1 MLLLTCEVP
10 AALSL
15 MTPKGIPVEVEPVFC
30 RMEGEGAVCAV
41 QKDAGDD
48 PDVTDG
54 IVILANVRKLAHG
67 ISIDGG
73 EGIGWVTKP
82 GLDQSVGAAAIN
94 SVPRE
99 MITAA
104 VQAVCDK
111 AGYTGG
117 LEVVISAPEGTKIA
131 KKTFN
136 PMLGIEGGI
145 SILGTSGIVEP
156 MSEKAIV
163 DTIEI
168 EIRQAFQSGART
180 LIAVPGNY
188 GMDFLQR
195 ELRLPQ
201 PFPTVKCSNYLGDTI
216 DLALLQGFSSMLI
229 VGHIGK
235 LVKLAGG
242 IMNTHSK
249 MADCRRELFC
259 AHASL
264 CGADRSLCSALME
277 QPTTEGCLTLL
288 EKANLREAVMQ
299 SLLQA
304 MQTHLDRRTGG
315 EMRIGAVVFSMEAG
329 LLGMTDAAKQLLEEW
344 NSIRRK
350 NRLPISLLLAMGWNL
365 PKSSPDKQAVPFL
378 TGVKRA
384 FPSTNGQN
392 RLFPPVVPSSLS
404 ERQASAC
411 VPLHLF

>member
-1 MLLLTCEVP
+1 
-10 AALSL
+10 
-15 MTPKGIPVEVEPVFC
+15 
-30 RMEGEGAVCAV
+30 MEGEGAVCAV

-264 CGADRSLCSALME
+264 CGADRSLCIALME
-277 QPTTEGCLTLL
+277 QPTKEGSLTLL
-288 EKANLREAVMQ
+288 EKAKLREAVMQ

-344 NSIRRK
+344 NSI
-350 NRLPISLLLAMGWNL
+350 
-365 PKSSPDKQAVPFL
+365 
-378 TGVKRA
+378 
-384 FPSTNGQN
+384 
-392 RLFPPVVPSSLS
+392 
-404 ERQASAC
+404 
-411 VPLHLF
+411 

>member
-1 MLLLTCEVP
+1 
-10 AALSL
+10 
-15 MTPKGIPVEVEPVFC
+15 
-30 RMEGEGAVCAV
+30 
-41 QKDAGDD
+41 
-48 PDVTDG
+48 
-54 IVILANVRKLAHG
+54 
-67 ISIDGG
+67 
-73 EGIGWVTKP
+73 
-82 GLDQSVGAAAIN
+82 
-94 SVPRE
+94 
-99 MITAA
+99 
-104 VQAVCDK
+104 
-111 AGYTGG
+111 
-117 LEVVISAPEGTKIA
+117 
-131 KKTFN
+131 
-136 PMLGIEGGI
+136 MLGIEGGI

-195 ELRLPQ
+195 KLRLPH

-216 DLALLQGFSSMLI
+216 DLTLLQGFSSMLI

-264 CGADRSLCSALME
+264 CGADRALCIALME

-288 EKANLREAVMQ
+288 EKANLREAVME
-299 SLLQA
+299 SLLTA

-315 EMRIGAVVFSMEAG
+315 EMRSGAVVFSMEAG
-329 LLGMTDAAKQLLEEW
+329 LLGMTDTAKQLLEEW
-344 NSIRRK
+344 NSI
-350 NRLPISLLLAMGWNL
+350 
-365 PKSSPDKQAVPFL
+365 
-378 TGVKRA
+378 
-384 FPSTNGQN
+384 
-392 RLFPPVVPSSLS
+392 
-404 ERQASAC
+404 
-411 VPLHLF
+411 